1 MPPFVHFA
9 KMQDFYRFEFLPDG
23 YPGRAEPDGSVFPHP
38 IYGTY
43 ALIDYLK
50 QYAREPRPELLHA
63 ISRVAHA
70 AISRMSEF
78 NNSLVFWYEANPSI
92 GARLYA
98 DHYSGLTQA
107 YYAVQLARAGRV
119 LEDAAVRAAAESVFR
134 SLLVPAEDGGVLHS
148 TPAGPVIA
156 EVPQTPNSWI
166 LNGWLSALASVQEFS
181 DITGLAEAGDLLH
194 DSTRTMARVLHLYD
208 EPVKR
213 TSRYGLTGFVY
224 LRLRFEN
231 RPQSLQDVTLYI
243 AGERDIVLP
252 VGSGTRWQP
261 YVFAADMVGTT
272 PKATTVRFNAVLS
285 LASAPEPNRVGFTAM
300 TDQPATVI
308 LEVMLGT
315 YEPTASSPVNAQWKE
330 AGRTTIPSGTS
341 HCILDIPQAV
351 VDSTVYPTNF
361 AKRID
366 GQNVNVYHSI
376 HIQRLRQL
384 HGRTGVDDLRTW
396 ADKWHG
402 YITDWATMPT
412 YAGLAF
418 RDPISG
424 KVRSVTDQLPQPSG
438 SGSGTDQPVTRK

>member
-9 KMQDFYRFEFLPDG
+9 KMQDFYRFAFLPDG
-23 YPGRAEPDGSVFPHP
+23 YPGRAGSDGSIFPHP

-50 QYAREPRPELLHA
+50 QYARDPRPELLQA

-70 AISRMSEF
+70 AISRMTPF
-78 NNSLVFWYEANPSI
+78 NDTLVFWYEANPSL

-107 YYAVQLARAGRV
+107 YYAVQLARAGTV
-119 LEDAAVRAAAESVFR
+119 LEDASVRTAAESVFR
-134 SLLVPAEDGGVLHS
+134 SLLVPAEAGGVLHR

-166 LNGWLSALASVQEFS
+166 LNGWLSALTSIQEFS
-181 DITGLAEAGDLLH
+181 DITGLDEARDLIH

-213 TSRYGLTGFVY
+213 TSRYGLTGFAY
-224 LRLRFEN
+224 LRLRFEHL
-231 RPQSLQDVTLYI
+231 PQSLQDVTLHI
-243 AGERDIVLP
+243 PGEPDIVLP
-252 VGSGTRWQP
+252 TGSGTRWQP
-261 YVFAADMVGTT
+261 YVFGPDMVRTT
-272 PKATTVRFNAVLS
+272 PKTTTVRINAVLS
-285 LASAPEPNRVGFTAM
+285 LASAPEPNRVGFTA
-300 TDQPATVI
+300 TTESPGTVT
-308 LEVMLGT
+308 LEGMLGA
-315 YEPTASSPVNAQWKE
+315 YEPTASSPVNAEWKE
-330 AGRTTIPSGTS
+330 IASTTIPSGTS
-341 HCILDIPQAV
+341 SCMMDIPAFV

-361 AKRID
+361 AKKIE

-384 HGRTGVDDLRTW
+384 HGRTGVDELLTW

-402 YITDWATMPT
+402 YIADWATMPT
-412 YAGLAF
+412 YSGLAF
-418 RDPISG
+418 RDPVSG
-424 KVRSVTDQLPQPSG
+424 KVRPVTDQPAAIEG
-438 SGSGTDQPVTRK
+438 S